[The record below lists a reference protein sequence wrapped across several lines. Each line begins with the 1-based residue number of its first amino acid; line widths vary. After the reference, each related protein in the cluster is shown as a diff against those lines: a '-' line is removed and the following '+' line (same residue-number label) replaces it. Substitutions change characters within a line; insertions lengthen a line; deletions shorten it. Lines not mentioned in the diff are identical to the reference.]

1 MAFVG
6 IGLSLV
12 LLAALAWLFVVIY
25 RAPFRAIAVLAAGMA
40 FHNILLMVLIRLETP
55 APLVRL
61 LQFWKEGILL
71 LLLFLAARLAWAAW
85 RTRNLPRLSW
95 LDWVML
101 AFAVLSCIYLV
112 IPDGV
117 FPIENSL
124 GQRIV
129 GFRVMILMPLLY
141 AFGRIF
147 WRYSRTDLVWTARV
161 LLGSV
166 VGVALF
172 GLWELWFVPT
182 KDWLDWGVH
191 GFTSW
196 LGFGFGGPAGL
207 PENFFQSTNAG
218 LALRRMVSTYI
229 SPLGVAYTGLLL
241 VPICAVLVSYKD
253 SARELPGWFRWTAF
267 VLLIAG
273 ILFSIT
279 RGALVV
285 MVAEFALLA
294 LLLRRWRTVFS
305 GGVVALAVVFILIE
319 YVNIG
324 PLVTFGL
331 EEVRPPAGLAL
342 LRQIGPRSPEVIST
356 PAAVVSPTAQVAQG
370 GEAVEGGEAAEPEAE
385 VTSSG
390 ELVGRMISQEDPS
403 TRGHLAALQVGANY
417 VARHPL
423 GTGLGSSVPR
433 FGHAEGPAES
443 ALLAVFGEMGLV
455 GGLLYSLMYGAS
467 LFYSFVAFR
476 RVGDD
481 RLRQSIALVPLVGGL
496 ALVPIMI
503 TSAIWGNFSVT
514 FLFWWTAGLCFSLS
528 RTHGPDQVSVERG

>member
-1 MAFVG
+1 
-6 IGLSLV
+6 
-12 LLAALAWLFVVIY
+12 
-25 RAPFRAIAVLAAGMA
+25 
-40 FHNILLMVLIRLETP
+40 
-55 APLVRL
+55 
-61 LQFWKEGILL
+61 
-71 LLLFLAARLAWAAW
+71 
-85 RTRNLPRLSW
+85 
-95 LDWVML
+95 
-101 AFAVLSCIYLV
+101 
-112 IPDGV
+112 
-117 FPIENSL
+117 
-124 GQRIV
+124 
-129 GFRVMILMPLLY
+129 
-141 AFGRIF
+141 
-147 WRYSRTDLVWTARV
+147 
-161 LLGSV
+161 
-166 VGVALF
+166 
-172 GLWELWFVPT
+172 
-182 KDWLDWGVH
+182 
-191 GFTSW
+191 
-196 LGFGFGGPAGL
+196 
-207 PENFFQSTNAG
+207 
-218 LALRRMVSTYI
+218 MVSTYI

-267 VLLIAG
+267 VLLVAS

-294 LLLRRWRTVFS
+294 LLLRRWRTAFS

-324 PLVTFGL
+324 PLLTFGL
-331 EEVRPPAGLAL
+331 EERRPPAGLAL
-342 LRQIGPRSPEVIST
+342 LRQIGPRNPDVTTT
-356 PAAVVSPTAQVAQG
+356 PGAVASPTAQAAQG
-370 GEAVEGGEAAEPEAE
+370 GEAGDAGEPEPVAE
-385 VTSSG
+385 ADVTSSG

-433 FGHAEGPAES
+433 FGYAEGPAES

-528 RTHGPDQVSVERG
+528 RTHSPDKVSVERG